1 MMQLREMTRNDL
13 PFLLEVRN
21 DKSTRRWLENN
32 KKFTLKQCEKWFEN
46 LKSKWFIIEDNT
58 VKVGYVRTSDET
70 DVSIYIGCDIHP
82 DSRRRYYASQALKMI
97 LDKYNDKNIFLWVF
111 LNNAIAYNLY
121 MKLGF
126 QITGREKVVR
136 NQIYLEM
143 QYNPF

>member
-1 MMQLREMTRNDL
+1 MIKLRELEEKDL

-82 DSRRRYYASQALKMI
+82 DSRRKGYAWQALKMI
-97 LDKYNDKNIFLWVF
+97 LDKYKDKNIFLWVF
-111 LNNAIAYNLY
+111 LNNAIANTLY
-121 MKLGF
+121 LNLGF
-126 QITGREKVVR
+126 RITGREKVVR